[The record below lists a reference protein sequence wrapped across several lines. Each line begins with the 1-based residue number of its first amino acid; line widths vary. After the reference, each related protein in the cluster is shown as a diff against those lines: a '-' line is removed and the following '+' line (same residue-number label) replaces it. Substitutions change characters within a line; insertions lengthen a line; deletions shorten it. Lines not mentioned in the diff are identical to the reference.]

1 MKNKSIPSDYTPYI
15 RKQILRRVIPLLI
28 SEAVLGIILFLFGER
43 MFAEGSETF
52 QMTARIAVTVI
63 PFICTGVPVKLIDK
77 TFYGEVLDVKI
88 KNTIGSTEMFAIHR
102 EVFKKITTTVI
113 VRTSDGNIVEKV
125 VYDYKPEEASEF
137 DKYEAGDKVF
147 HLYLSKYVVK
157 VLPESKNRS
166 RCPVCG
172 AINSQNGGECD
183 TCGSTL
189 MGHETFEEI
198 TAADSTAEKERI

>member
-15 RKQILRRVIPLLI
+15 RKQILRRVIPLII
-28 SEAVLGIILFLFGER
+28 SEAVLGIIIFLFGER
-43 MFAEGSETF
+43 MFAAGSEEF
-52 QMTARIAVTVI
+52 QMTACIAVMVI

-88 KNTIGSTEMFAIHR
+88 KNAIGSTDMFAIRR
-102 EVFKKITTTVI
+102 EVFRKITTTVV
-113 VRTSDGNIVEKV
+113 VRTPDGNIVEKV

-137 DKYEAGDKVF
+137 DKYEVGDKVF

-172 AINSQNGGECD
+172 AVNPQNGGACD

-198 TAADSTAEKERI
+198 TAADSTAVKERI